1 MNKERH
7 LDAPGKG
14 QFLYDYRHD
23 ILTFKIKDRDYKM
36 SVEFQ
41 NFAIDIDTENFVTG
55 IRVFDASKVFGL
67 KKLLFNNLANGSFE
81 ASIKNNVISVRLN
94 FIARLRNKLIPL
106 FTREENF
113 TQQFSAPVSSKR
125 LLQDSLV
132 TVSEAVAA

>member
-7 LDAPGKG
+7 LDAIGKG

-23 ILTFKIKDRDYKM
+23 TLTFKIKDRDYKM

-55 IRVFDASKVFGL
+55 IRIFDASKVFGL
-67 KKLLFNNLANGSFE
+67 KKLLFNSLAHGSFE
-81 ASIKNNVISVRLN
+81 ASVKDNVISVRLN
-94 FIARLRNKLIPL
+94 FIAKLRNKLIPI
-106 FTREENF
+106 FTREKNF
-113 TQQFSAPVSSKR
+113 IQQVSALVSSNNP
-125 LLQDSLV
+125 LQDSLV